1 MEKRWVYKDS
11 HKEPAVKTLATSLN
25 VNPTLATLLLQRG
38 ISSFDEAR
46 EFFRP
51 SLDQLHDPFLMKGME
66 NAVNRLCEAIFGNEN
81 ILIYGDYDVDGTTS
95 VSLVYGFL
103 KSFTEHLD
111 YYIPD
116 RYSEGYGISEKGVN
130 WASENDFSL
139 IISLDCGIR
148 AVDRVAQA
156 NALGIDVIICDH
168 HLPGEEL
175 PDALAILD
183 PKQKDDQ
190 YPFKELSGCG
200 VGFKLLQGFC
210 AQNTIPI
217 EQLYAH
223 LDLVAV
229 SIASDIVPIVG
240 ENRILAYYGLRKLNQ
255 APSKGLKS
263 LMEISGL
270 KGTITISDVVFYL
283 GPRINAAGRLTHA
296 KESVKLLLA
305 ESEDDLDYFSDNLNI
320 KNSERKNFDKSIT
333 AEALEMIETD
343 DSLRDAKSTVLFKED
358 WHKGVIGIVASRC
371 IETYYRPTIIL
382 TESKNKATGSARSV
396 DGFDVHEAISA
407 CSDLLEQFGGHK
419 YAAGLTLELDKV
431 DAFRQKFEEVVSA
444 SITPEQLIPKLDI
457 DLDIN
462 FDFIDFKSYAILQQM
477 APFGPQNMQPVFSSA
492 EVKCKVEPRVLKETH
507 LKLQVYQHTPNQSF
521 DAIGFGMGHLK
532 DKILKSESFKLAYH
546 IDENNFRGN
555 KSLQLLIKDIKF
567 D

>member
-1 MEKRWVYKDS
+1 MEKRWVYKKSPEEQD
-11 HKEPAVKTLATSLN
+11 VKTLATSLN

-38 ISSFDEAR
+38 ITSFDEAR

-66 NAVNRLCEAIFGNEN
+66 DAVNRLCEAIFGNEK

-103 KSFTEHLD
+103 KPFTEHLD

-156 NALGIDVIICDH
+156 NALGVDVIICDH

-190 YPFKELSGCG
+190 YPFKDLSGCG

-217 EQLYAH
+217 EQLYQH

-305 ESEDDLDYFSDNLNI
+305 ESEDDLDYFSENLNT

-333 AEALEMIETD
+333 AEALEMIEAD

-396 DGFDVHEAISA
+396 EGFNVHDAISA

-419 YAAGLTLELDKV
+419 YAAGLTLKLDKV

-457 DLDIN
+457 DLDID
-462 FDFIDFKSYAILQQM
+462 FDFIDFRSFAILQQM
-477 APFGPQNMQPVFSSA
+477 APFGPQNMQPVFSTTD
-492 EVKCKVEPRVLKETH
+492 VKCKIEPRVLKETH
-507 LKLQVYQHTPNQSF
+507 LKLQVYQQTPNQSF

-532 DKILKSESFKLAYH
+532 DKILESESFKLAYH
-546 IDENNFRGN
+546 IEENNFRGN